1 MSFNDGVM
9 SNLSP
14 LNVTQSSIS
23 SQLSSLRQR
32 KVSFNLP
39 LSAKIVADLNKMQL
53 GFSLAI
59 PNRNKIKLLIQ
70 KYNLRNLN

>member
-70 KYNLRNLN
+70 KNNLRNLN